1 MLSDKDRLDQK
12 ILELTTLYEVGKVIS
27 SSLDLEQVMLAI
39 LRIVHSFMGMKQG
52 TILLYDPATKELSV
66 RVGLGLREAEKR
78 RGTYHVGEG
87 IIGRVMQLGMP
98 LVVPD
103 VTEEPLFIDKT
114 GSHEDLEQQR
124 IAWLAVPIKV
134 KGEAIGVLSADRL
147 FTARIP
153 YQEDLRVL
161 TIVASLIGQT
171 VELHRLIAQEKQDLL
186 ERNLRLQQ
194 ELRVKYRPANIVAQ
208 SKKMEEVFRAIDR
221 VSGSRATVL
230 IRGESG
236 TGKELVARAVH
247 YGSARAEGPFI
258 KLNCAALPGNL
269 LESELFGHEKGAF
282 TGALQAK
289 KGRFELADGGTIF
302 LDEVGDIPVGLQVKL
317 LRVLQERKFE
327 RVGGTKTITVDVR
340 IIAATNKDLEQAV
353 RDGGFREDLYYR
365 LNVVPM
371 YLPPLRDR
379 REDIPALIGHFLE
392 RFNGENGKMV
402 KVSAAAMDLLMEYEW
417 PGNVRELENC
427 IERMVVMA
435 QRDLVAP
442 EEVPIPIN
450 PFAPQPPPSP
460 RWPGALPG
468 PRSLEEVAR
477 EQIHLALKQCGG
489 VQSRA
494 ATLLG
499 LTPRQLGYRL
509 RKYGIGPSR
518 TRPQASPTLQPTNL

>member
-1 MLSDKDRLDQK
+1 MLSDKECLDQK
-12 ILELTTLYEVGKVIS
+12 VLELTTLYEVGKVIG

-39 LRIVHSFMGMKQG
+39 LRILSSFMGMKKG
-52 TILLYDPATKELSV
+52 TILLYDPRTKELSV
-66 RVGLGLREAEKR
+66 RVGLGLREAERR
-78 RGTYHVGEG
+78 RGKYHIGEG
-87 IIGRVMQLGMP
+87 IVGQVMQLGMP

-103 VTEEPLFIDKT
+103 VSSEPLFIDKT
-114 GSHEDLEQQR
+114 GSHDSLEKEQ
-124 IAWLAVPIKV
+124 ITCLAVPIKA
-134 KGEAIGVLSADRL
+134 KGDVIGVLSVDRPFSGRL
-147 FTARIP
+147 P

-161 TIVASLIGQT
+161 TIVASLIGQA
-171 VELHRLIAQEKQDLL
+171 VELHRLIAEEKQDLL
-186 ERNLRLQQ
+186 ERNLQLQE
-194 ELRVKYRPANIVAQ
+194 ELKAKYRPANIVAQ
-208 SKKMEEVFRAIDR
+208 SKKMEEVFKAIEQ
-221 VSGSRATVL
+221 VSRSKATVL

-236 TGKELVARAVH
+236 TGKELVARAIH
-247 YGSARAEGPFI
+247 YGSPRAEGPFI

-289 KGRFELADGGTIF
+289 KGRFELAHGGTIF
-302 LDEVGDIPVGLQVKL
+302 LDEIGDIPVGLQVKL

-340 IIAATNKDLEQAV
+340 IIAATHKDLEKAV

-392 RFNGENGKMV
+392 RFNSENGKMV
-402 KVSAAAMDLLMEYEW
+402 KVSAAAMDLLMQYDW

-435 QRDLVAP
+435 QRDVVAP

-450 PFAPQPPPSP
+450 PFAPQPLPPP
-460 RWPGALPG
+460 RWPGAPPG
-468 PRSLEEVAR
+468 PRPLEEVER
-477 EQIHLALKQCGG
+477 EQIILALKQCGG
-489 VQSRA
+489 LQSRA

-509 RKYGIGPSR
+509 KRHGIDPTGVRSR
-518 TRPQASPTLQPTNL
+518 GSPTFRTTIL